1 MHIGNQHLAF
11 FSLQHLAFFTS
22 DFQNLAF
29 LRQTSFDGRTAKFK
43 HFEKEVAKLFPGH
56 KNTSKK
62 RGASSIRRCDF
73 VFSSYRLPPVV
84 LKIFLGLGTCKSDI
98 WALIIDIGP

>member
-1 MHIGNQHLAF
+1 MECVSRIVSWFPMHIGNQHLAF

-29 LRQTSFDGRTAKFK
+29 LRQTSFDGQTAKFQ
-43 HFEKEVAKLFPGH
+43 HFEKKVSKLFLEH

-62 RGASSIRRCDF
+62 RPASQ
-73 VFSSYRLPPVV
+73 
-84 LKIFLGLGTCKSDI
+84 
-98 WALIIDIGP
+98 IGR